1 MTRNST
7 SGKLRFGGLNNL
19 QLKVCR
25 SPENWI
31 EHGIIDG
38 IRHPLPATAFVPNSE
53 VNDENRPSFDLDRL
67 FHWVHVAALD
77 YQPEK
82 KLWKVMT
89 LDGLKRTLFLP
100 KLLVMMKAEDPVN
113 FANRIISAIALRK
126 KCEEAIRQRAFF
138 LCNSTLTGLLR

>member
-1 MTRNST
+1 MWP
-7 SGKLRFGGLNNL
+7 
-19 QLKVCR
+19 LKEEGECIR

-38 IRHPLPATAFVPNSE
+38 IRHPLPATAFIPNSE
-53 VNDENRPSFDLDRL
+53 VNEENRSSFDLDRL

-77 YQPEK
+77 YQPKE

-89 LDGLKRTLFLP
+89 LDGLKRTFFLP
-100 KLLVMMKAEDPVN
+100 KLLLMMKAEDPVN

-126 KCEEAIRQRAFF
+126 KCEEVIRH
-138 LCNSTLTGLLR
+138 